1 MSFKI
6 FNRQFFLEKV
16 YVHSKIEWEVQFPY
30 TPCPMHAQS
39 PPLLTSLTTVMPL
52 LQSMKLDQTHHHPK
66 FILYLHK
73 AHFWCCTFH
82 EF

>member
-52 LQSMKLDQTHHHPK
+52 L
-66 FILYLHK
+66 
-73 AHFWCCTFH
+73 
-82 EF
+82 